1 MPRAVDHEIR
11 RSDLVRAF
19 WRVVE
24 RGGVETASMRTIA
37 AEAGVSLGMLQHYFA
52 DKDEILV
59 VAIRASQDVYRRR
72 FAHELA
78 ALGEAPDPRAVLALA
93 LRGRLP
99 LSTKQR
105 HEAWVL
111 LRWFQGG
118 ASTSTSSELLA
129 DSQRF
134 VGATVTD
141 ALEEARRRG
150 MLAPSSDPQVMASL
164 LVAFT
169 DGLLLGLLFGRF
181 DEAHALALL
190 DAELDLVLS
199 A

>member
-24 RGGVETASMRTIA
+24 RGGVETASMRMIA
-37 AEAGVSLGMLQHYFA
+37 AEAGVSLGMLQHYFT

-72 FAHELA
+72 VAHELT

-111 LRWFQGG
+111 LRWFRGA

-129 DSQRF
+129 ESQRF
-134 VGATVTD
+134 VGATVTN
-141 ALEEARRRG
+141 ALEDARRRG
-150 MLAPSSDPQVMASL
+150 MLARSSEPQVVASL

-181 DEAHALALL
+181 DEAQALELL
-190 DAELDLVLS
+190 DAQLDLVLS